1 MHIRE
6 IRALSDEDLLNSLED
21 QKEAVFNL
29 RFQAATGQLE
39 DMNAVRRTKKDIA
52 RIKLV
57 LRERELAAEHGK
69 QVPQV
74 HQVGKKGGKK

>member
-1 MHIRE
+1 MNIVE

-29 RFQAATGQLE
+29 RFQAATSQLE
-39 DMNAVRRTKKDIA
+39 DMNAIRRTRRDIA

-57 LRERELAAEHGK
+57 VRERELAAQQGNQPSAPREK
-69 QVPQV
+69 S
-74 HQVGKKGGKK
+74 KKGGKK

>member
-1 MHIRE
+1 MDIRE

-29 RFQAATGQLE
+29 RFQAATSQLE
-39 DMNAVRRTKKDIA
+39 DMNAIRRTRRDIA

-57 LRERELAAEHGK
+57 LRERELAAQPGS
-69 QVPQV
+69 QPSAPQ
-74 HQVGKKGGKK
+74 QKSKKGGKK